1 MCIRLAIG
9 STTAF
14 LSGWCNAN
22 PSDPCR
28 RGITRLCPCVTG
40 SGFAKQQPA
49 PQQLQRPLARVST
62 RTLIE
67 SLIGVRWR
75 LLCPKPQASA

>member
-1 MCIRLAIG
+1 MCIRSAIG

-14 LSGWCNAN
+14 HSGWCNAN

-28 RGITRLCPCVTG
+28 RGITRLCPGVTG

-49 PQQLQRPLARVST
+49 PQHSQRPLAWVST

-67 SLIGVRWR
+67 PLIGVRWR
-75 LLCPKPQASA
+75 LLCPNPQASA